1 MKLFNIERLM
11 NFSSEVNLIG
21 ICEKYNEVPNGLVR
35 IQSGELFDIQKK
47 NLINL
52 KEFHI
57 VNILP
62 FSGDSLYFVLIF
74 NKDIRES
81 DSGNK
86 RNISLQD
93 SHGKVLGTIE
103 FEITVY
109 GDKNA
114 KSSNKFHLQAVQIP
128 CLFSEPGEYKLLI
141 NKGKVQDLVG
151 TFFVSYQSAIPLTQ
165 ERIQAI
171 KSDPLSMKYLRY
183 TIGCDSCKE
192 ELSVLCG
199 IEKDKNKKNPD
210 SVWYEDLPDNFKC
223 KCGKVD
229 INLKYLKESAHA
241 LLGYRA
247 RDFSSNTETIESEYS
262 KGTLENIAREFG
274 ALINNLESGEEEI
287 QKFIEKNP
295 IILSCLT
302 PDLLKYKSPIG
313 SKFKTDFTVF
323 TPKKELLLVEI
334 EKPSTKLF
342 KKNGDQHAE
351 LTHAFDQVK
360 NWLMSATRN
369 RLALIDDVKMKG
381 LTVDSVT
388 NIKGVVIAGKNN
400 KEYDPY
406 LEKLRIGNID
416 FYTYDDLLNNLL
428 VYIKNFNNI

>member
-1 MKLFNIERLM
+1 M

-21 ICEKYNEVPNGLVR
+21 VCEKYNEMPNGLIR
-35 IQSGELFDIQKK
+35 LQSGEFFDIQKK
-47 NLINL
+47 NLLGL

-62 FSGDSLYFVLIF
+62 FSGDTLYFVLIF
-74 NKDIRES
+74 SKEIKES
-81 DSGNK
+81 DTGNK
-86 RNISLQD
+86 RKILLQD
-93 SHGKVLGTIE
+93 LHGKVLGTIE

-109 GDKNA
+109 GDKNTE
-114 KSSNKFHLQAVQIP
+114 SNNKFHLQAVQIP
-128 CLFSEPGEYKLLI
+128 YLFSEPGEYQLFI
-141 NKGKVQDLVG
+141 DNGKDKNLVG
-151 TFFVSYQSAIPLTQ
+151 KFFVVYQPAIPLTQ

-183 TIGCDSCKE
+183 AIGCNSCRE
-192 ELSVLCG
+192 ELNVLCG
-199 IEKDKNKKNPD
+199 IEKDKNKKKSN
-210 SVWYEDLPDNFKC
+210 SVWYQDLPESFKC

-247 RDFSSNTETIESEYS
+247 RNFSSNTEMIEGEYS
-262 KGTLENIAREFG
+262 KGVLESIARKFSV
-274 ALINNLESGEEEI
+274 LIDNLESGEEEI

-360 NWLMSATRN
+360 NWLMAATRN
-369 RLALIDDVKMKG
+369 RLALIDDVKMEG
-381 LTVDSVT
+381 LTVDTVT

-406 LEKLRIGNID
+406 LEKLRTSDID

-428 VYIKNFNNI
+428 IYIKNFNNI